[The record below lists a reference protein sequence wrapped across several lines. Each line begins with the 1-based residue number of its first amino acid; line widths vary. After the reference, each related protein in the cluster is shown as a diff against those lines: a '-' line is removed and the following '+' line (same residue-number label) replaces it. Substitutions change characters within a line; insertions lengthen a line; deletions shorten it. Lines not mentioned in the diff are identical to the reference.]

1 MGAYMV
7 VVAVLDAAQ
16 QQLDVVLSGLRH
28 FDKDDKRKLDKDMMS
43 GAS

>member
-16 QQLDVVLSGLRH
+16 QQLDMVLSGLRH
-28 FDKDDKRKLDKDMMS
+28 FDEGDKSKINENMTR
-43 GAS
+43 GA